1 MVGGGEAGRPL
12 DLGHRLVQAALERR
26 GGREVLDPAAR
37 RELLDVIA
45 RLNRIGFE
53 AHRTLGGLERRPGW
67 AEMWDAGS
75 GDQILARS
83 AWFEAQRDDLLA
95 FLR

>member
-1 MVGGGEAGRPL
+1 
-12 DLGHRLVQAALERR
+12 
-26 GGREVLDPAAR
+26 
-37 RELLDVIA
+37 
-45 RLNRIGFE
+45 
-53 AHRTLGGLERRPGW
+53 
-67 AEMWDAGS
+67 MWDAGS